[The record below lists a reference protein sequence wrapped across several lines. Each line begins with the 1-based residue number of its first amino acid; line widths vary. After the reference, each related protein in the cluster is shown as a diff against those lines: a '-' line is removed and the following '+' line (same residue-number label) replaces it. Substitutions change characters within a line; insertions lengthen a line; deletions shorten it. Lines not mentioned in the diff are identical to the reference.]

1 MASIPDLK
9 GSEET
14 LEHLLSIPYPETVEM
29 MKRLDGDLLILGVG
43 GKIGPSLAATAANAC
58 AKAGVQKRIIG
69 VDKVLTAEVSERLA
83 RLGVETQLCD
93 LSEFQQVNDLPRV
106 PNVIFMAGRKFG
118 QVGSEA
124 LTWLM
129 NVVIP
134 GHIGQ
139 VFRDSRIVVF
149 STGCVYD
156 LVSTDGIGSLETDL
170 PRPVG
175 EYANSCLGRERVFEY
190 YSSTH
195 KTKVLLFRLNYAVD
209 LRYGV
214 LVEVA
219 KQVYEG
225 KPVDITVNAANVI
238 WQGDAVNRALLSL
251 EHTASPAAMLN
262 VTGRQTLRIDAL
274 AQQFGQIFKKTPSFC
289 GSNSGK
295 AYLSNSERSFRL
307 FGLPRVTETQMI
319 QMVAEWIKT
328 GGALLDKP
336 THFSVTDGQFLDTKE
351 KA

>member
-1 MASIPDLK
+1 MASIPDLR

-14 LEHLLSIPYPETVEM
+14 LEQLLSIPYPETVEM
-29 MKRLDGDLLILGVG
+29 MKRLEGDLLILGVG

-69 VDKVLTAEVSERLA
+69 VDKVLTAEVTERLT

-93 LSEFQQVNDLPRV
+93 LSEYEQVNDLPRV
-106 PNVIFMAGRKFG
+106 RNVIFMAGRKFG
-118 QVGSEA
+118 QVGSEP

-129 NVVIP
+129 NAVIP
-134 GHIGQ
+134 GNVGQ
-139 VFRDSRIVVF
+139 AFRGSRIVVF
-149 STGCVYD
+149 STGCVYE
-156 LVSTDGIGSLETDL
+156 LVSTDGIGSLETDR
-170 PRPVG
+170 PKPVG

-190 YSSTH
+190 YCSTF
-195 KTKVLLFRLNYAVD
+195 KTPVLLFRLNYAVD

-214 LVEVA
+214 IVEIA
-219 KQVYEG
+219 KQVYDG

-238 WQGDAVNRALLSL
+238 WQGDAVNRALLCL
-251 EHTASPAAMLN
+251 EHTSCPAAILN
-262 VTGRQTLRIDAL
+262 ITGRQTLRVDAV
-274 AQQFGQIFKKTPSFC
+274 AQQFGQIFRKTPSFC

-295 AYLSNSERSFRL
+295 AYLSNADRSFRL

-319 QMVAEWIKT
+319 QMVAEWMKT
-328 GGALLDKP
+328 GGAILDKP
-336 THFSVTDGQFLDTKE
+336 THFNVTDGQFLDGGG